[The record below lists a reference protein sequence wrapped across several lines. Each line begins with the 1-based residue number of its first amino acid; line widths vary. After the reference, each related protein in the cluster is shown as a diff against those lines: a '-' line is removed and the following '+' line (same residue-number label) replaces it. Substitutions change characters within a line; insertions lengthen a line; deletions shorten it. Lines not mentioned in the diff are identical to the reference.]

1 MLGEHNPYDPRDE
14 DDKSPLLPPTRR
26 GEEAPIPLTYHDAD
40 CVYLASGIA
49 VTTTLILQY
58 FS

>member
-1 MLGEHNPYDPRDE
+1 MTPEM
-14 DDKSPLLPPTRR
+14 KMTSSLLPPTRR